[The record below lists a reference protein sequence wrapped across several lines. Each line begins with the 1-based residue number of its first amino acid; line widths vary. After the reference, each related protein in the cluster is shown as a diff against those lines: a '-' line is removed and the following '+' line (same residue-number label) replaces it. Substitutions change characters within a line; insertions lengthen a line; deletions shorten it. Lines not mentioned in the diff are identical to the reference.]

1 MSDWIA
7 IIVSLSIGVLTLIAS
22 YRIARE
28 YGDVAGTQAAIA
40 HDEQKSKLALV
51 FALKALWNHYLLIVN
66 IAAVNRIR
74 ADEEYATTGFIKMPV
89 DVFEH
94 SLFSQESPLLV
105 GGASPIKKPE
115 FLPDGPV
122 SNELVNDVQW
132 LTEQPLASIMYYLID
147 AREINELIDLQRKT
161 TGMSTVDYQL
171 SNQTEPIRTICKR
184 IVTNLEPL
192 KEYLRVELR
201 GIIPDADLD

>member
-1 MSDWIA
+1 MENTIA
-7 IIVSLSIGVLTLIAS
+7 VVGNIIIAAIGVLVAYLT
-22 YRIARE
+22 ARK

-40 HDEQKSKLALV
+40 HDEKKSKQARV
-51 FALKALWNHYLLIVN
+51 FALKALWNPYLLIVN
-66 IAAVNRIR
+66 IATVNRTR

-105 GGASPIKKPE
+105 GGASSIKKPD

-122 SNELVNDVQW
+122 SNALVNDVQW

-147 AREINELIDLQRKT
+147 AREVNELIDLQRKT

-171 SNQTEPIRTICKR
+171 LNQTEPIRIICKR

-192 KEYLRVELR
+192 KKYLRIELR
-201 GIIPDADLD
+201 GIIPDVDLG